1 MSGTHCYIA
10 FQTGISLDHHCQYK
24 CSTAYLFLL
33 SFRFLIIVHPLK
45 GECKKGGQNRVP
57 EEEPTTVS
65 EYFFNDI
72 FIEVDETE

>member
-1 MSGTHCYIA
+1 MSTYCYIA
-10 FQTGISLDHHCQYK
+10 FHTGIILDYHYQYK
-24 CSTAYLFLL
+24 RYTAYLILL
-33 SFRFLIIVHPLK
+33 SFSVSHNRRLPK
-45 GECKKGGQNRVP
+45 GECKGGQNRVP